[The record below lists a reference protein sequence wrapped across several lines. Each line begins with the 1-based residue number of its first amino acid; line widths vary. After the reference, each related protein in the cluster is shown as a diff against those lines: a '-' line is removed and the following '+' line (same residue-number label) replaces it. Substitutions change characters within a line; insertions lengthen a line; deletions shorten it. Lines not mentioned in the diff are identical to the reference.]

1 MQVIEFQTLS
11 LQFNCA
17 GGKYSMD
24 YIVVLANAQCTGQ
37 QSMESTTLIA
47 MIQLAYKLKES
58 ALNDSCFRPFASQ
71 LTNCPNLPTKF
82 CLVHIK
88 GCLIFLIT
96 SKLMWKSWVANSMHS
111 INLSINWQQEER
123 RDTYICCSLMTL
135 IFALSTGSPAPSSPQ
150 SKKAWVVK
158 TADIHCK
165 SEEGW
170 LGILDSSNSSHFV
183 HYTIVRQSSD
193 STDKVNL
200 QLFITFIL

>member
-71 LTNCPNLPTKF
+71 LTNCPNLSTKF

-88 GCLIFLIT
+88 GCLIFSNPIKINVE
-96 SKLMWKSWVANSMHS
+96 KLSCKFNVQYKS
-111 INLSINWQQEER
+111 L
-123 RDTYICCSLMTL
+123 
-135 IFALSTGSPAPSSPQ
+135 
-150 SKKAWVVK
+150 
-158 TADIHCK
+158 
-165 SEEGW
+165 
-170 LGILDSSNSSHFV
+170 
-183 HYTIVRQSSD
+183 
-193 STDKVNL
+193 
-200 QLFITFIL
+200 

>member
-71 LTNCPNLPTKF
+71 LTNCPNLSTKF

-88 GCLIFLIT
+88 GCLIFLIP
-96 SKLMWKSWVANSMHS
+96 SKLMWKSWVANSMYS
-111 INLSINWQQEER
+111 INLYKLTTRGEKR
-123 RDTYICCSLMTL
+123 YIYLLLSDDFNFCPEHRQPSTKFSAEQKSVSCENCRHSLQVRGGMTWNFRL
-135 IFALSTGSPAPSSPQ
+135 
-150 SKKAWVVK
+150 K
-158 TADIHCK
+158 
-165 SEEGW
+165 
-170 LGILDSSNSSHFV
+170 
-183 HYTIVRQSSD
+183 
-193 STDKVNL
+193 
-200 QLFITFIL
+200 